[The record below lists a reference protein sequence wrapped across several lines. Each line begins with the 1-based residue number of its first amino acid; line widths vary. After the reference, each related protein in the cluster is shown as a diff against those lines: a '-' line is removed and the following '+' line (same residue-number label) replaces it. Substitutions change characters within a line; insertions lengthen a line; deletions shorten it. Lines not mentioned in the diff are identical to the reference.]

1 MPAPQPPPQAAPQG
15 PPSQMQLPGQSGI
28 MGFLGNPMVQGALTG
43 YLNAIRTPRYQGRGA
58 LMANAGLGFLSGMS
72 GAEQALTQQ
81 QKDALEM
88 EKERQNV
95 DKERKYNESVDRIA
109 SGTGTDGD
117 RARVYG
123 YEYLKHQQDQ
133 KDIQTVNQTNAAS
146 FVLSHPNDKQAA
158 IIAGAVAKNS
168 QGVVTLETMDQNW
181 QQLVKDPT
189 LAEST
194 QLSLQQQRD
203 TIKGTEASTASTKAS
218 TARTEAEIP
227 GTKAE
232 SAQKQRESDIFLHG
246 TADMTPQQL
255 QEEQRQK
262 VFGHG
267 KAVTWVD
274 RDPKTGEIYGYVPG
288 SADSPPGY
296 AAKGQWVE
304 SGAMGQIGRE
314 VRAGE
319 KEHAQWM
326 QSKTDPSDIYMIDLN
341 KGEKP
346 HQPGDL
352 PWKPGTIGKPI
363 YKTYVDANG
372 QHQTIDVNKE
382 APQRDWV
389 PYSTGAV
396 GAPLA
401 EEKAEATLTKQ
412 ILGEFAAQHPRPFGS
427 SLTGVPGVGQI
438 FSPDVAKWYEDARQ
452 YGITKYNGFD
462 IKTGQYP
469 GKRKPGATSTPEG
482 TPTATPTTTASS
494 KPDIVYE
501 WRRYQALHPGA
512 QQIIKT
518 DPDGTVHHGGR
529 ATGEKDVYWD

>member
-1 MPAPQPPPQAAPQG
+1 MPGQQPPPQAAPQG
-15 PPSQMQLPGQSGI
+15 PPPQMQLPGQSGI

-43 YLNAIRTPRYQGRGA
+43 YLNAIRTPRYQGRGS
-58 LMANAGLGFLSGMS
+58 LIANAGLGFLSGMS

-95 DKERKYNESVDRIA
+95 DKERKYNESLDRIS

-117 RARVYG
+117 RVRVYG
-123 YEYLKHQQDQ
+123 YEFLKHQQDQ
-133 KDIQTVNQTNAAS
+133 KDIQTVNQTNASA
-146 FVLSHPNDKQAA
+146 FVLSHPGDKQAA
-158 IIAGAVAKNS
+158 IIAGSVAKNT
-168 QGVVTLETMDQNW
+168 QGVVTLETMDTNW
-181 QQLVKDPT
+181 QNLQKDPS
-189 LAEST
+189 LAESI
-194 QLSLQQQRD
+194 QLELQQKRD
-203 TIKGTEASTASTKAS
+203 TIKQTEASTAGTRAS
-218 TARTEAEIP
+218 TAEAQARLP
-227 GTKAE
+227 GVQAE
-232 SAQKQRESDIFLHG
+232 SSEKQKQSDIFLHG
-246 TADMTPQQL
+246 TPGMTPEQL
-255 QEEQRQK
+255 AEEQRQK

-274 RDPKTGEIYGYVPG
+274 YDVKTGEINATVPG

-296 AAKGQWVE
+296 PAKGQWVE

-314 VRAGE
+314 KRGGE

-412 ILGEFAAQHPRPFGS
+412 ILADYSAQHPRPFGS
-427 SLTGVPGVGQI
+427 GLANVPVVGSMV
-438 FSPDVAKWYEDARQ
+438 SPDLAKWYEDARQ
-452 YGITKYNGFD
+452 YGISKYSGFD

-469 GKRKPGATSTPEG
+469 GKRRPGATSPAA

-494 KPDIVYE
+494 QPDVQYE
-501 WRRYQALHPGA
+501 WRRYKALHPDA
-512 QQIIKT
+512 QQVIKT

-529 ATGEKDVYWD
+529 AGGEKDVYWD